1 MCVFRHFSKPTK
13 KPTQIS
19 SSSVPEMEVSVF
31 DDLKDEITRPDV
43 EANTDTG
50 RNQLEENPDNVDKQ
64 ENKVNRNSIGRDLVR
79 ILILQ
84 VLSVSRIFPYYP

>member
-1 MCVFRHFSKPTK
+1 MGVHYCKKTVCKFCVVFRHFSKPTK

-43 EANTDTG
+43 EANTNTG
-50 RNQLEENPDNVDKQ
+50 RNQLEENPDTVDKQ
-64 ENKVNRNSIGRDLVR
+64 ENKVNRNSIGRE
-79 ILILQ
+79 
-84 VLSVSRIFPYYP
+84 PC

>member
-1 MCVFRHFSKPTK
+1 
-13 KPTQIS
+13 
-19 SSSVPEMEVSVF
+19 MEVSVF

-50 RNQLEENPDNVDKQ
+50 RNQLEENPDTVDKQ

-84 VLSVSRIFPYYP
+84 MLSVSRIFPYYP

>member
-1 MCVFRHFSKPTK
+1 
-13 KPTQIS
+13 
-19 SSSVPEMEVSVF
+19 MEVSVF

-84 VLSVSRIFPYYP
+84 VLSVSRIFPYNYP